1 MDAVV
6 KWIRIFLLTF
16 IWLPMEVVKLLLA
29 RYVSKS
35 MDRAIT
41 EDNGVIMKAIGWD
54 EKDYAGTTYC
64 LGYVKMWYR
73 SRFLDIMKEA
83 QRGKLAPNSDVIM
96 LGDRKLCK
104 ILDFQTKGRPLIL
117 NFGSCT

>member
-1 MDAVV
+1 M

-16 IWLPMEVVKLLLA
+16 IWLPAHVIKLLLA

-35 MDRAIT
+35 MDRALN
-41 EDNGVIMKAIGWD
+41 EDTGVIMQPIGWD
-54 EKDYAGTTYC
+54 EKDYAGTIYC
-64 LGYVKMWYR
+64 FGYVRMWYR
-73 SRFLDIMKEA
+73 SRVLDLLKET
-83 QRGKLAPNSDVIM
+83 QCGKMAPNTEVIS
-96 LGDRKLCK
+96 LDDRKLRH